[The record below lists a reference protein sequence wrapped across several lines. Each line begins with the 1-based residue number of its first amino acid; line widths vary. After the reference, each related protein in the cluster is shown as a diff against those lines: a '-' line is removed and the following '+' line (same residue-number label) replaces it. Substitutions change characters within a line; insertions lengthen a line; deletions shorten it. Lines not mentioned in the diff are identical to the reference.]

1 MEENKTTK
9 TTQHEHHYYYGC
21 FPGKSWIAFCG
32 VTLVI
37 IGSFWLLEELGIIYW
52 FWWDLVIPIILIVW
66 GSSYILYHFRH
77 YNRN

>member
-37 IGSFWLLEELGIIYW
+37 IGSFWLLEGIGNNLPVLVGPGYPHYINRLG
-52 FWWDLVIPIILIVW
+52 FIL
-66 GSSYILYHFRH
+66 YILPFQA
-77 YNRN
+77 